1 MQRAQQVTIS
11 ASLILLLCM
20 SASMLLLRRVDQA
33 RPQATLEE
41 VLYLPSPKILQR
53 MSLGYDG
60 LLADI
65 YWTRAVQYFGG
76 HHSMGARHFQL
87 LAPLLDI
94 ATKLDPHMVVA
105 YDFGANFLA
114 PRPPNGAGQPLEA
127 VRLTQFGIQNNPQEW
142 RLYYNLGFIYYMDL
156 KNYAAAADAFNRGSQ
171 IPDAHPFMRI
181 LAARMAEH
189 AGELETARMLWTATY
204 QTTQN
209 KDIRANAAA
218 HLRALKVDDDVTHLE
233 ALVDQFRERTG
244 RNPSSFAELQIP
256 GLNGGSP
263 ADPLGDAYKL
273 MPDGRVE
280 VHNPDD
286 FPFVLKGTPPGY
298 IPPKAP
304 KFLPRD

>member
-1 MQRAQQVTIS
+1 
-11 ASLILLLCM
+11 
-20 SASMLLLRRVDQA
+20 
-33 RPQATLEE
+33 
-41 VLYLPSPKILQR
+41 
-53 MSLGYDG
+53 
-60 LLADI
+60 
-65 YWTRAVQYFGG
+65 
-76 HHSMGARHFQL
+76 
-87 LAPLLDI
+87 
-94 ATKLDPHMVVA
+94 
-105 YDFGANFLA
+105 
-114 PRPPNGAGQPLEA
+114 